1 MKINPYFEVKGKTY
15 EIKRTR
21 YLETEYD
28 RITTSSKLSAEQESL
43 FADYI
48 KLESEYNEIIEK
60 FKNAKDDYFANVL
73 DKDKKEIY
81 LAFKELSDEKYKEIK
96 DFNVNNPDFSLNK
109 IQKMAYENG
118 VKLLYVALQD
128 QYSLSEEQAKL
139 VWGDFVE
146 HFGNQVAMEWILM
159 MVQTLF
165 EKDEEDDD
173 PFLKQAKAKAIQRM
187 EHRKGLSKIKK

>member
-28 RITTSSKLSAEQESL
+28 RITSSSKLSAEQESL

-73 DKDKKEIY
+73 DKEKKEIY
-81 LAFKELSDEKYKEIK
+81 LAFKELSDDKYKEIK
-96 DFNVNNPDFSLNK
+96 DFNVNNPDFSLNN

-118 VKLLYVALQD
+118 VKLLYVALQE
-128 QYSLSEEQAKL
+128 QHSLSEEQARL
-139 VWGDFVE
+139 VWEDFVE
-146 HFGNQVAMEWILM
+146 HLGTQVAMEWILL

-165 EKDEEDDD
+165 EKDEEDEN
-173 PFLKQAKAKAIQRM
+173 PFLQQAKAKAIQRM
-187 EHRKGLSKIKK
+187 EHRNGLKKIKK

>member
-28 RITTSSKLSAEQESL
+28 RITSSSKLSAEQESL

-60 FKNAKDDYFANVL
+60 FRNAKDDYFANVL
-73 DKDKKEIY
+73 DKEKKEIY
-81 LAFKELSDEKYKEIK
+81 LAFKELSDDKYKEIK
-96 DFNVNNPDFSLNK
+96 EFNITNPDFSLNN

-118 VKLLYVALQD
+118 VKLLYVALQE

-139 VWGDFVE
+139 VWEDFVE
-146 HFGNQVAMEWILM
+146 HLGTQVAMEWILL

-165 EKDEEDDD
+165 EKDEEDEN

-187 EHRKGLSKIKK
+187 EHRNGLKKIKK

>member
-146 HFGNQVAMEWILM
+146 HFGNQVAMEWILL

>member
-21 YLETEYD
+21 YLESEYD
-28 RITTSSKLSAEQESL
+28 RITSISKLTNEQESN
-43 FADYI
+43 FADYV
-48 KLESEYNEIIEK
+48 KLESEYNEIVEK
-60 FKNAKDDYFANVL
+60 FKTAKDEYFANVL

-96 DFNVNNPDFSLNK
+96 DFNINNPNFSLK
-109 IQKMAYENG
+109 QIQTMAYENG
-118 VKLLYVALQD
+118 VKLLYVALQE
-128 QYSLSEEQAKL
+128 QHSLSEEQARL

-146 HFGNQVAMEWILM
+146 HFGTQVAMEWILV
-159 MVQTLF
+159 MVQSLF
-165 EKDEEDDD
+165 EKDEEDEN
-173 PFLKQAKAKAIQRM
+173 PFLQQAKAKAIQRM